1 MSAASPAAGASPRA
15 MEIGGMFAELR
26 ERAERHAAAAAE
38 AERLERVVAHGERRL
53 AAAGEHLLAV
63 LEAEGME
70 APAGWRDAL
79 LRARM
84 AGASAGEACAILL
97 EEHGPATA
105 AGLKTMLERAGFRF
119 RGAAPLRE
127 IHAALIRNSRVR
139 RDGGLWVR
147 RAAE

>member
-1 MSAASPAAGASPRA
+1 M
-15 MEIGGMFAELR
+15 IAELR
-26 ERAERHAAAAAE
+26 ERAERHAAAAAG
-38 AERLERVVAHGERRL
+38 AALLERRIARGERRL

-63 LEAEGME
+63 LEADGID

-84 AGASAGEACAILL
+84 AGASAGKACAIMLQ
-97 EEHGPATA
+97 EHGPLTT

-119 RGAAPLRE
+119 RGATPLRE

-139 RDGGLWVR
+139 RDGDRWSGLP
-147 RAAE
+147 A